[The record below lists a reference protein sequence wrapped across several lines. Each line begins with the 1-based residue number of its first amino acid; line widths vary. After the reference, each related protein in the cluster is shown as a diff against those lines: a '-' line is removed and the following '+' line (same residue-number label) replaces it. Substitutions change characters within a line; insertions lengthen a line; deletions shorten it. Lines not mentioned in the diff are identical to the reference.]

1 MLLVKFVFQFP
12 YFCVCGNAYSHGS
25 HCPSSLPA
33 YADVCP
39 VDQTPR
45 LDYFINQPVV
55 HDYAI
60 GVYKAFRALPWNQ
73 MSLRYEPVDRFV
85 PSTPPGQVRLS
96 HTKRCHVPLSTY
108 PPNQSCLYGQSQE
121 IWGCV
126 FDRRRR
132 TSCWTLGYSG
142 RCWCRCWAT

>member
-25 HCPSSLPA
+25 QCPSSLPA

-60 GVYKAFRALPWNQ
+60 GVYKAFKTLPWNQ

-85 PSTPPGQVRLS
+85 PNTPPGQVRPS
-96 HTKRCHVPLSTY
+96 HTIMFQYLP
-108 PPNQSCLYGQSQE
+108 QSLQ
-121 IWGCV
+121 V
-126 FDRRRR
+126 
-132 TSCWTLGYSG
+132 
-142 RCWCRCWAT
+142 A